1 MLLFNQPGQMQL
13 LVLFLKLV
21 GLSFGPLDMDPK
33 LGWDIKQRGF
43 DLDVLLVMVLIRNL
57 LLLVD

>member
-1 MLLFNQPGQMQL
+1 MQL

-21 GLSFGPLDMDPK
+21 VLSFGPLDMDPK
-33 LGWDIKQRGF
+33 LAWDLKQRGF